1 MINARPSARPAS
13 TGRALTVCVFAG
25 ARSGGSPAAVEAA
38 TEAGTELG
46 LRGHHLLYGA
56 GGAGIMGA
64 VARAAAAAGAPITG
78 VVPKFLYER
87 ERAQQA
93 PAQRHVITDDMF
105 DRKRYM
111 LDASDAFL
119 ALPGGFGTVDEVLD
133 VISLQT
139 LGLLSKP
146 CVLLDTE
153 GIWSQLVGL
162 LEELPRR
169 GYADRV
175 VGGPLW
181 IASSPK
187 EALDTLETAALLGDR
202 THEVIGA

>member
-1 MINARPSARPAS
+1 MTDARPSVRRAAIE
-13 TGRALTVCVFAG
+13 RALTICVFAG
-25 ARSGGSPAAVEAA
+25 ARSGASPAAVEAA
-38 TEAGTELG
+38 TDTGTELG

-87 ERAQQA
+87 EHAQDA
-93 PAQRHVITDDMF
+93 PAQQHVITDDMF

-111 LDASDAFL
+111 LDRSDAFL
-119 ALPGGFGTVDEVLD
+119 ALPGGYGTVDEVLD
-133 VISLQT
+133 VISLQA
-139 LGLLSKP
+139 LGVISKP
-146 CVLLDTE
+146 CVLVDTE

-181 IASSPK
+181 IASNPK
-187 EALDTLETAALLGDR
+187 EALDILETAALLGDR
-202 THEVIGA
+202 SHEVVDV